1 MLAPQA
7 AISNWALHVSITKP
21 LVQASIAILALLA
34 SIADFPSEPSSL
46 NWPSR
51 PQLLWWPALSQ
62 SLQFTIPQQSFPGFN
77 CYTGPFCLNYFVNQV
92 GRNGNADS
100 KVPWPFQPQ
109 LPQMA
114 LQASIALLTIKVST
128 TTKALQASL
137 AHLALKTSIAMLVIK
152 MSIIDLNLKA
162 LIVVLASKPLS
173 PRWPSK
179 SPHMLSLVLSLLLAP
194 VFSLEHSSANKLSS
208 AMLAINFHMLYPM
221 FSRAPSGALP
231 LLSHAM
237 FASTQ
242 SILYTDSH
250 KENISWDCNISFQ
263 CSLQA
268 ARILNTDPFCSWSIA
283 LVIKYK
289 AALISIASLHFQNS
303 LWSPL
308 ASLHL

>member
-92 GRNGNADS
+92 GRNGNADT

-114 LQASIALLTIKVST
+114 LQASIALLTIKVDYYWDWTKHIWRNFVFVIRISLFIQKICRTSST
-128 TTKALQASL
+128 FDKASL
-137 AHLALKTSIAMLVIK
+137 LFKFRFYGFHIWKQIW
-152 MSIIDLNLKA
+152 NLS
-162 LIVVLASKPLS
+162 V
-173 PRWPSK
+173 
-179 SPHMLSLVLSLLLAP
+179 
-194 VFSLEHSSANKLSS
+194 
-208 AMLAINFHMLYPM
+208 
-221 FSRAPSGALP
+221 
-231 LLSHAM
+231 
-237 FASTQ
+237 
-242 SILYTDSH
+242 
-250 KENISWDCNISFQ
+250 
-263 CSLQA
+263 
-268 ARILNTDPFCSWSIA
+268 
-283 LVIKYK
+283 
-289 AALISIASLHFQNS
+289 
-303 LWSPL
+303 
-308 ASLHL
+308 